1 MALLATRPVLT
12 LSLIRLQTRVREQ
25 LQRQRSSTCHRLIG
39 GGAIRWVAS
48 ILRSLLPHE
57 TLQQRHKRQRLKPPL
72 IVDVVVGVAQ
82 HNDYAYISACYEMN
96 DKLTKLTTMYSL
108 SGTNQ
113 STDKAQD
120 GTLVSRNQ
128 FIRLVAPTARHSP
141 HRMLPLGEHC
151 G

>member
-1 MALLATRPVLT
+1 MICGNAAGTT
-12 LSLIRLQTRVREQ
+12 SHTIHIRDHVDLDAAQTRESAPARVKGLR
-25 LQRQRSSTCHRLIG
+25 G
-39 GGAIRWVAS
+39 GGGQARF
-48 ILRSLLPHE
+48 
-57 TLQQRHKRQRLKPPL
+57 
-72 IVDVVVGVAQ
+72 
-82 HNDYAYISACYEMN
+82 
-96 DKLTKLTTMYSL
+96 KLTATYSL